1 MCQCNYCTVAKP
13 HNINII
19 VQCVDSN
26 FLGIEKELAISSQL
40 QALNFDEALGI
51 SQMPPSGWGLG
62 TRQLNEY
69 HG

>member
-1 MCQCNYCTVAKP
+1 MCLCNYCTVAKP

-19 VQCVDSN
+19 VQCVDN
-26 FLGIEKELAISSQL
+26 NLFGIDLTISSQL

-51 SQMPPSGWGLG
+51 SQMPPSWWGLG
-62 TRQLNEY
+62 TRQLDEF